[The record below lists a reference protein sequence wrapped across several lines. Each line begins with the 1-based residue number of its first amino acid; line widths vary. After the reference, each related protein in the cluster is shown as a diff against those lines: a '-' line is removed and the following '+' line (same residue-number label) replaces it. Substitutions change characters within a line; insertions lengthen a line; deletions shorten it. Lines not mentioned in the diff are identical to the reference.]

1 MFSLIETA
9 KANGLKSYFYLRY
22 LFDRLPLAQT
32 ESDLKNLLPQHVDP
46 AALGA
51 PIQ

>member
-1 MFSLIETA
+1 MYSLIETA
-9 KANGLKSYFYLRY
+9 KANGLKSF
-22 LFDRLPLAQT
+22 FVISCGFEKLPLAQT

>member
-1 MFSLIETA
+1 MYSLIETA

-22 LFDRLPLAQT
+22 LFDKLPLAQN
-32 ESDLKNLLPQHVDP
+32 ESDLKNLLPQYVDP
-46 AALGA
+46 VALSA